1 MPNFAYINQT
11 NFRPFSYQEM
21 LAPVLAYTQAHQAVE
36 EAYGELES
44 QANAIGSLIN
54 STNDPTA
61 YSRYKAIE
69 DSIRAQADTLARSGL
84 NPSSR
89 KQLLDIRG
97 NYNKNIVPI
106 NRAIARRDELA
117 KEQRAAR
124 LQNPTIMYQRDLTTL
139 SPESS
144 LDRFLENP
152 DYDYGESYSGALLT
166 QQVSTA
172 ASNLAK
178 ELTNY
183 GNGKRLDAFT
193 KTFMQ
198 RHGYTREQVLDA
210 INNPKRAESQPVLNA
225 IVEQA
230 IQSSNMLN
238 WADADTINRAY
249 NYARQGLWSAIG
261 QSQVSPYEDKGAV
274 IAAQEASQKRV
285 AAYTRAIN
293 NPTPTGGY
301 PNNPTPII
309 SSRTKKNLKDFSHN
323 FYVNSRGKIMM
334 TWKGWKDYSTPVKR
348 KVGKV
353 MTTPEGTT
361 ILTGVHYV
369 NEPSPFK
376 KFMDSIGA
384 KNIKGWQPGNFGN
397 LWSRYVSGAGS
408 HNGVQRTEYI
418 TDIKGSD
425 RDDFTDQVLRA
436 ARSEGVLYGADM
448 DDKSNKFVQTHN
460 NLPLKKLNGKDYS
473 IISQANSAYG
483 RTLLVKNNKANEVSR
498 YFAPRGINYSAENS
512 SNNALSNMNNIEGVL
527 SSGTLN
533 GKPLTQ
539 EQRAFLENQYQYQSN
554 NYGMI
559 NSQVGIVSETPKNSP
574 SPYVW

>member
-1 MPNFAYINQT
+1 MPEFLYTNQT

-21 LAPVLAYTQAHQAVE
+21 LAPVLMATQAHQAVE

-54 STNDPTA
+54 STNDPIA

-69 DSIRAQADTLARSGL
+69 DSIRAQADALARSGL

-89 KQLLDIRG
+89 KQLLDIKG

-124 LQNPTIMYQRDLTTL
+124 LQNPTIMYQRDFTTL

-152 DYDYGESYSGALLT
+152 DYGFGDVTSGALLT
-166 QQVSTA
+166 QQA
-172 ASNLAK
+172 AAQASAIA
-178 ELTNY
+178 
-183 GNGKRLDAFT
+183 KRLGGISRG
-193 KTFMQ
+193 K
-198 RHGYTREQVLDA
+198 LDA
-210 INNPKRAESQPVLNA
+210 YTNSFVEHYGLSPSEIAAFNVNPRDPKANRVLRAIYDNVYSTVPESIRNQ
-225 IVEQA
+225 
-230 IQSSNMLN
+230 
-238 WADADTINRAY
+238 
-249 NYARQGLWSAIG
+249 YASDVDSYIGMGLWSAVG
-261 QSQVSPYEDKGAV
+261 QDKFNQYADFGARL
-274 IAAQEASQKRV
+274 AAQEASQKRV

-309 SSRTKKNLKDFSHN
+309 SSRTKKNLNDFSHY

-334 TWKGWKDYSTPVKR
+334 KWKGWKEYSTPVKR

-353 MTTPEGTT
+353 VTTPEGTT

-397 LWSRYVSGAGS
+397 LWSRYVSSSGS

-425 RDDFTDQVLRA
+425 RDDFTDQVIRA
-436 ARSEGVLYGADM
+436 ARAEKVLYGADF
-448 DDKSNKFVQTHN
+448 DDKSNTFVRTHKD
-460 NLPLKKLNGKDYS
+460 LPLSKLNGKDYS
-473 IISQANSAYG
+473 IISQANSAFGNG
-483 RTLLVKNNKANEVSR
+483 RTLLVKNNKTNEVDR
-498 YFAPRGINYSAENS
+498 YFAPRGINYTAENS
-512 SNNALSNMNNIEGVL
+512 SNNALSNMNSIEGVL

-574 SPYVW
+574 SPYTW